1 MVTRGNRS
9 TLYNINNELA
19 PPPSLIEF
27 KRGGK
32 LIPRKKKTNTT
43 SVVS

>member
-1 MVTRGNRS
+1 MVTRRNRS